1 MPWPRRPSV
10 SNTQLKKEIADA
22 VCRLALSERRAG
34 RRPHHRRS
42 PHRGEAATAEGFR
55 PRLVSITVGDVDAVD
70 VYVRNQRA
78 KASQAAIDFDERR
91 FPADVTAGELEAA
104 IHGMNA
110 DPRVTGI
117 IIQRPVPAH
126 IPIKALQSAIHPL
139 KDVEGMHPASIG
151 NIVYNQLD
159 LAPCT
164 AAASVELLKE
174 TGLDLKGLEVVVV
187 GHSEIVGK
195 PIAFLLMSEGA
206 TVTVCHH
213 MTRSVAAHAQAGRRA
228 VRRGRQTAADQG
240 RHGEA
245 GRCRH
250 RHRHQRRD
258 AADGSTRIVGD
269 VDTDSVKE
277 VASWITPVPGGVG
290 PVTVA
295 ILLRNTMVA
304 LDPPARA
311 LPADLW
317 HGRCWRKAGGGVSC
331 RPSIPAV
338 KSPSASARHRP
349 SRAVRPCARS
359 ACRRRRRSG

>member
-1 MPWPRRPSV
+1 MPLEDTRY
-10 SNTQLKKEIADA
+10 LKGGPVAARIIAE
-22 VCRLALSERRAG
+22 VRA
-34 RRPHHRRS
+34 
-42 PHRGEAATAEGFR
+42 AADTATAEGFR
-55 PRLVSITVGDVDAVD
+55 PKLVSITVGDIEAVD

-78 KASQAAIDFDERR
+78 KAELAGIDFEERR
-91 FPADVTAGELEAA
+91 FPAELTAGELEAA

-117 IIQRPVPAH
+117 IIQRPVPPH
-126 IPIKALQSAIHPL
+126 IPIKAIQAAVHPL

-151 NIVYNQLD
+151 NIVYNELD

-164 AAASVELLKE
+164 AAASVELLKA

-213 MTRSVAAHAQAGRRA
+213 MTRSVAAHARRA
-228 VRRGRQTAADQG
+228 DALFVAVGKPRLIKADMVKPGAAVIDIG
-240 RHGEA
+240 INAETLP
-245 GRCRH
+245 
-250 RHRHQRRD
+250 
-258 AADGSTRIVGD
+258 DGSTRIVGD

-304 LDPPARA
+304 LNRQRA
-311 LPADLW
+311 LYQETY
-317 HGRCWRKAGGGVSC
+317 GTGE
-331 RPSIPAV
+331 
-338 KSPSASARHRP
+338 
-349 SRAVRPCARS
+349 
-359 ACRRRRRSG
+359 RRVAAE

>member
-1 MPWPRRPSV
+1 VAEATATPPFFLGFRFMSDDTRY
-10 SNTQLKKEIADA
+10 LKGGPVAQRIMAEVKADA
-22 VCRLALSERRAG
+22 A
-34 RRPHHRRS
+34 
-42 PHRGEAATAEGFR
+42 AATAEGF
-55 PRLVSITVGDVDAVD
+55 PPKLVSITVGDVAAVG
-70 VYVRNQRA
+70 VYVRNQKA
-78 KASQAAIDFDERR
+78 KAELTGIGFEERR
-91 FPADVTAGELEAA
+91 FEADITASELEAA

-117 IIQRPVPAH
+117 IVQRPVPAH
-126 IPIKALQSAIHPL
+126 IPIKAIQAAIHPL

-213 MTRSVAAHAQAGRRA
+213 MTRSVAAHARRA
-228 VRRGRQTAADQG
+228 DALFVAVGKPRMIKADMVKPGAAVIDIG
-240 RHGEA
+240 INSEVGP
-245 GRCRH
+245 
-250 RHRHQRRD
+250 
-258 AADGSTRIVGD
+258 DGKNRIVGD
-269 VDTDSVKE
+269 VDTESVKD

-290 PVTVA
+290 PITVA

-304 LDPPARA
+304 LNRQRA
-311 LPADLW
+311 LYRTTFGANDQL
-317 HGRCWRKAGGGVSC
+317 A
-331 RPSIPAV
+331 AE
-338 KSPSASARHRP
+338 
-349 SRAVRPCARS
+349 
-359 ACRRRRRSG
+359 

>member
-1 MPWPRRPSV
+1 M
-10 SNTQLKKEIADA
+10 TMHA
-22 VCRLALSERRAG
+22 RAG
-34 RRPHHRRS
+34 DHTLLKGGPV
-42 PHRGEAATAEGFR
+42 AARIIAEVRAAAETAAADGWT
-55 PRLVSITVGDVDAVD
+55 PKLMSITVGDVAAVD

-78 KASQAAIDFDERR
+78 KAAQAGIAFEERR
-91 FPADVTAGELEAA
+91 FPETATAAEIEAA
-104 IHGMNA
+104 IGAMNA

-126 IPIKALQSAIHPL
+126 VPIRALQMAIHPL

-213 MTRSVAAHAQAGRRA
+213 MTRSVAAHARRA
-228 VRRGRQTAADQG
+228 DALFVAVGKPRLIRADMVRPGAAVIDIG
-240 RHGEA
+240 INSETLP
-245 GRCRH
+245 
-250 RHRHQRRD
+250 
-258 AADGSTRIVGD
+258 DGSTRIVGD
-269 VDTDSVKE
+269 VDTESVRE
-277 VASWITPVPGGVG
+277 IASWITPVPGGVG

-304 LDPPARA
+304 LARQRQ
-311 LPADLW
+311 LYE
-317 HGRCWRKAGGGVSC
+317 S
-331 RPSIPAV
+331 SF
-338 KSPSASARHRP
+338 AR
-349 SRAVRPCARS
+349 
-359 ACRRRRRSG
+359 G